1 MKKLMI
7 LISAFL
13 LLTSVAYATPITYD
27 VDWARSSVK
36 LTNNVDSW
44 DYGFATITGSLS
56 AGLGS
61 VAGTLDD
68 GKTVGFDFFDLT
80 LSATGLIFGD
90 YNISAT
96 LAFKEPSVIA
106 KASGGGY
113 YGSFFGFINGGTLNW
128 NDTALPYFTLTNGNM
143 FSIDFADSVAIGFGD
158 TATVRAY
165 ITNHGGGTDPV
176 QATFPVPEAATIFLL
191 GTGLIGLASF
201 GRKKY
206 SSNKRM

>member
-7 LISAFL
+7 LTSALL
-13 LLTSVAYATPITYD
+13 LLTSVAYATPIPYD
-27 VDWARSSVK
+27 VDGAGSSVI

-96 LAFKEPSVIA
+96 LAFEKPSVIET
-106 KASGGGY
+106 ASGGGY
-113 YGSFFGFINGGTLNW
+113 YGSLFGFINGGTFNW
-128 NDTALPYFTLTNGNM
+128 NDTALPDYFTLTNGNI
-143 FSIDFADSVAIGFGD
+143 FSIDFEDGFAIGLGD
-158 TATVRAY
+158 TVTVHAY

-191 GTGLIGLASF
+191 GTGLVGLASF
-201 GRKKY
+201 GRKKI
-206 SSNKRM
+206 SKQ